1 MTPAYAGG
9 ELGRFPVRAISG
21 DLPALPVT
29 MEKMDRRQFL
39 QRTIY
44 AAGAC
49 VGAKLVFAPN
59 LVSAPGRTIY
69 RRKTDP
75 SKKIN
80 SIPRKQEVTFTEG
93 RYYRPTGP
101 HIQCTLC
108 PIFCVIPEGEAGLC
122 RVRVNRG
129 RKLYTMVYGQ
139 PCSVAFHPM
148 EQGPIFH
155 ALPGSQCLGVATAGC
170 NLRCK
175 YCQNW
180 QMSQFSAEETDNY
193 DLPPERVVRLAQEK
207 RCEAVVFAYT
217 EPIIFYEYAL
227 DTAKVAKSEG
237 LKTVLVTAGYV
248 DTQPLKDLCAFMDVI
263 RIDLKSF
270 SEEFY
275 KDVVG
280 GTLQPVLRAM
290 KTVHE
295 EGTWLEVVDP
305 LVPGFNDSPE
315 EIREMCE
322 WMLENLGAD
331 VPLHFL
337 KFFPAYKMRNFPP
350 TPEEVLSRS
359 RQIAMDVG
367 LNYVYVGNMPG
378 HEGENTFCPN
388 CGKRLIAR
396 VGYLGI
402 AENNISNGKCRFC
415 GHPIPGIWASSSVG

>member
-1 MTPAYAGG
+1 MKK
-9 ELGRFPVRAISG
+9 IS
-21 DLPALPVT
+21 
-29 MEKMDRRQFL
+29 RRQFL
-39 QRTIY
+39 Q
-44 AAGAC
+44 AGAC
-49 VGAKLVFAPN
+49 VGANLVFAPD
-59 LVSAPGRTIY
+59 LASASVQKIY
-69 RRKTDP
+69 RGKTDP
-75 SKKIN
+75 SEKIGVL
-80 SIPRKQEVTFTEG
+80 PRKNKVTFTEAK
-93 RYYRPTGP
+93 YYRPTGP

-108 PIFCVIPEGEAGLC
+108 PIFCVIPDGEAGVC
-122 RVRVNRG
+122 RIRINRG

-155 ALPGSQCLGVATAGC
+155 AFPGSQCLGIATAGC

-193 DLPPERVVRLAQEK
+193 DLPPERVVRLAQEN
-207 RCEAVVFAYT
+207 RCKAVVFAYT
-217 EPIIFYEYAL
+217 EPVIFYEYAL
-227 DTAKVAKSEG
+227 DTAKAARAKG
-237 LKTVLVTAGYV
+237 LKTVLVTAGYIDV
-248 DTQPLKDLCAFMDVI
+248 QPLRDLCSYMDVI
-263 RIDLKSF
+263 RIDLKGF
-270 SEEFY
+270 SKKFY
-275 KDVVG
+275 SDVVG
-280 GTLQPVLRAM
+280 GTLQPVLTAI
-290 KTVHE
+290 KAAHE
-295 EGTWLEVVDP
+295 QDAWLEIVDP

-315 EIREMCE
+315 EIREMCN

-350 TPEEVLSRS
+350 TSEKVLSRS

-367 LNYVYVGNMPG
+367 LKYVYVGNLPG

-402 AENNISNGKCRFC
+402 TENNISGSKCKFC
-415 GHPIPGIWASSSVG
+415 GYPIPGVWTPSSVG